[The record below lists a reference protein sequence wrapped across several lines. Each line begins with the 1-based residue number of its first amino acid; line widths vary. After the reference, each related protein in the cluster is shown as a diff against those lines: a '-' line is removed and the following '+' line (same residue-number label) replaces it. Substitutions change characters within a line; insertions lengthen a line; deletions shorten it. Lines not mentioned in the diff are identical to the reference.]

1 MEFQLLELQHIELL
15 RPYLHLCESRICD
28 CTTGCTFM
36 WRDLV
41 KTYFAIED
49 GTLYI
54 RADDFEGKTAFGCP
68 LGGDLKKGI
77 ENILEYCRE
86 NGIPPVICMVPEH
99 ILEDVKAYTGGTVT
113 TDRAWYDY
121 LYNSEDIKNLAG
133 RKYSGQR
140 NHINK
145 FLKENEIWSFE
156 VISEDNLQM
165 AKDFLQTFID
175 ADSGEFVNLTEGNI
189 RAMEILNNFTAYG
202 LVGGLLKSGDRII
215 GLSIGEI
222 LGDTL
227 FVHVEKSLREVQGA
241 YPMLVREFAR
251 CFADEGINYI
261 NREEDDGNEG
271 LRTSKLSYH
280 PVKLLE
286 KYLITK

>member
-1 MEFQLLELQHIELL
+1 MEFRLLELQHIDLL
-15 RPYLHLCESRICD
+15 RPYLQLCESRICD
-28 CTTGCTFM
+28 CTVGCTFM

-49 GTLYI
+49 DTLYI
-54 RADDFEGKTAFGCP
+54 RADDFEGNTAFGCP

-77 ENILEYCRE
+77 ENILEYCRV
-86 NGIPPVICMVPEH
+86 NNIQPRICMVPEH
-99 ILEDVKAYTGGTVT
+99 ILEEVKEYTGGTVT

-121 LYNSEDIKNLAG
+121 LYEAEDIKNLAG
-133 RKYSGQR
+133 RKFSGQR

-145 FLKENEIWSFE
+145 FMKEHESFTFE
-156 VISEDNLQM
+156 VICEDNIEE
-165 AKDFLQTFID
+165 AKEFLQIFID
-175 ADSGEFVNLTEGNI
+175 ADGGGIINLTEGNI
-189 RAMEILNNFTAYG
+189 RALEVLNNFSQYG
-202 LVGGLLKSGDRII
+202 MVGGLLKTEGKII

-241 YPMLVREFAR
+241 YPLLVREFAK
-251 CFADEGINYI
+251 CFVSDGVNFI

-286 KYLITK
+286 KYLVTV

>member
-1 MEFQLLELQHIELL
+1 MELQHIDLL
-15 RPYLHLCESRICD
+15 RPYLQKCESRICD
-28 CTTGCTFM
+28 CTVGCTFM
-36 WRDLV
+36 WRDSV

-49 GTLYI
+49 DTLYI
-54 RADDFEGKTAFGCP
+54 RADDFEGGTAFGCP
-68 LGGDLKKGI
+68 LGGDLKQGLEKILDYCSEHGI
-77 ENILEYCRE
+77 K
-86 NGIPPVICMVPEH
+86 PAICMVPEH
-99 ILEDVKAYTGGTVT
+99 ILEEVKETVGGEVI
-113 TDRAWYDY
+113 TDSAWYDY
-121 LYNSEDIKNLAG
+121 LYNSEDIKTLAG

-145 FLKENEIWSFE
+145 FLKENEDWSF
-156 VISEDNLQM
+156 VRISSDNIKK
-165 AKDFLQTFID
+165 AKDFLQIFID
-175 ADSGEFVNLTEGNI
+175 ADAGGIEYLTEGNLK
-189 RAMEILNNFTAYG
+189 AMEILDNFEAYG
-202 LVGGLLKSGDRII
+202 LVGGLLMTGQRVI

-227 FVHVEKSLREVQGA
+227 FIHVEKSLREVHGA

-251 CFADEGINYI
+251 CFASDGIDYI

-286 KYLITK
+286 KYLITKER

>member
-1 MEFQLLELQHIELL
+1 
-15 RPYLHLCESRICD
+15 
-28 CTTGCTFM
+28 M

-49 GTLYI
+49 DTLYI
-54 RADDFEGKTAFGCP
+54 RADDFEGHTAFGCP
-68 LGGDLKKGI
+68 LGGSLKKGI
-77 ENILEYCRE
+77 ENILEYCKE
-86 NGIPPVICMVPEH
+86 NNIPPRICMVPEH
-99 ILEDVKAYTGGTVT
+99 ILEEVKAYTGGEVT

-121 LYNSEDIKNLAG
+121 LYEAEDIKSLAG
-133 RKYSGQR
+133 RRFSGQR

-145 FLKENEIWSFE
+145 FMKEHESFTFE
-156 VISEDNLQM
+156 VMDESNLGQ
-165 AKDFLQTFID
+165 AKEFLQIFID
-175 ADSGEFVNLTEGNI
+175 ADSGEFVNLTEGNL
-189 RAMEILNNFTAYG
+189 RALEVLNNFSAYG
-202 LVGGLLKSGDRII
+202 MVGGLLKTDGKII

-241 YPMLVREFAR
+241 YPLLVREFAK
-251 CFADEGINYI
+251 CFAGDGVKYI

-280 PVKLLE
+280 PVRLLE
-286 KYLITK
+286 KYLVTV

>member
-1 MEFQLLELQHIELL
+1 
-15 RPYLHLCESRICD
+15 
-28 CTTGCTFM
+28 M
-36 WRDLV
+36 WRNLV

-49 GTLYI
+49 DTLYI
-54 RADDFEGKTAFGCP
+54 RADDFEGHTAFGCP
-68 LGGDLKKGI
+68 LGGSLKKGI
-77 ENILEYCRE
+77 ENILEYCKE
-86 NGIPPVICMVPEH
+86 NNIPPRICMVPEH
-99 ILEDVKAYTGGTVT
+99 ILEEVKEYTGGEVT

-121 LYNSEDIKNLAG
+121 LYEAEDIKSLAG
-133 RKYSGQR
+133 RRFSGQR

-145 FLKENEIWSFE
+145 FMKEHESFTFE
-156 VISEDNLQM
+156 VMDESNLEE
-165 AKDFLQTFID
+165 AKEFMQIFID
-175 ADSGEFVNLTEGNI
+175 ADSGEFVNLTEGNL
-189 RAMEILNNFTAYG
+189 RALEVLNNFSAYG
-202 LVGGLLKSGDRII
+202 MVGGLLKTDGKII

-241 YPMLVREFAR
+241 YPLLVREFAK
-251 CFADEGINYI
+251 CFAGDGVNYI

-286 KYLITK
+286 KYLVIV

>member
-1 MEFQLLELQHIELL
+1 MEFHLLELQHIELL
-15 RPYLHLCESRICD
+15 RPYLQLCESRICD
-28 CTTGCTFM
+28 CTVGCTFM
-36 WRDLV
+36 WRNLV

-49 GTLYI
+49 DTLYI
-54 RADDFEGKTAFGCP
+54 RADDFEGHTAFGCP
-68 LGGDLKKGI
+68 LGGSLKKGI
-77 ENILEYCRE
+77 ENILEYCKE
-86 NGIPPVICMVPEH
+86 NNIPPRICMVPEH
-99 ILEDVKAYTGGTVT
+99 ILEEVKEYTGGEVT

-121 LYNSEDIKNLAG
+121 LYEAEDIKSLAG
-133 RKYSGQR
+133 RRFSGQR

-145 FLKENEIWSFE
+145 FMKEHESFTFE
-156 VISEDNLQM
+156 VMDESNLEE
-165 AKDFLQTFID
+165 AKEFMQIFID
-175 ADSGEFVNLTEGNI
+175 ADSGEFVNLTEGNL
-189 RAMEILNNFTAYG
+189 RALEVLNNFSAYG
-202 LVGGLLKSGDRII
+202 MVGGLLKTDGKII

-241 YPMLVREFAR
+241 YPLLVREFAK
-251 CFADEGINYI
+251 CFAGDGVNYI

-286 KYLITK
+286 KYLVIV

>member
-1 MEFQLLELQHIELL
+1 
-15 RPYLHLCESRICD
+15 
-28 CTTGCTFM
+28 M

-49 GTLYI
+49 DTLYI
-54 RADDFEGKTAFGCP
+54 RADDFEGHTAFGCP
-68 LGGDLKKGI
+68 LGGSLKKGI
-77 ENILEYCRE
+77 ENILEYCKE
-86 NGIPPVICMVPEH
+86 NNIPPRICMVPEH
-99 ILEDVKAYTGGTVT
+99 ILEEVKEYTGGEVT

-121 LYNSEDIKNLAG
+121 LYEAEDIKNLAG
-133 RKYSGQR
+133 RRFSGQR

-145 FLKENEIWSFE
+145 FMKEHESFSFE
-156 VISEDNLQM
+156 VMDESNLDE
-165 AKDFLQTFID
+165 AKEFLQIFID
-175 ADSGEFVNLTEGNI
+175 ADSGEFVNLTEGNL
-189 RAMEILNNFTAYG
+189 RALEVLNNFSAYG
-202 LVGGLLKSGDRII
+202 LVGGLLKTDGKII

-241 YPMLVREFAR
+241 YPLLVREFAK
-251 CFADEGINYI
+251 CFATDGVNYI

-286 KYLITK
+286 KYLVIA

>member
-1 MEFQLLELQHIELL
+1 MEFHLLELQYIDLL
-15 RPYLHLCESRICD
+15 RPYLQLCESRICD
-28 CTTGCTFM
+28 CTVGCTFM

-49 GTLYI
+49 ETLYI
-54 RADDFEGKTAFGCP
+54 RVDDLDGKTAFGCP
-68 LGGDLKKGI
+68 LGGELKKGI
-77 ENILEYCRE
+77 EKILEYCRE
-86 NGIPPVICMVPEH
+86 NDIPPALCMVPEH
-99 ILEDVKAYTGGTVT
+99 LIEEVKELTGGTVT

-121 LYNSEDIKNLAG
+121 LYSSEDMKTFAG

-145 FLKENEIWSFE
+145 FLKENEVWSFE
-156 VISEDNLQM
+156 AITPENIDSV
-165 AKDFLQTFID
+165 KTFLQIFID
-175 ADSGEFVNLTEGNI
+175 ADRGEFINLTEGNLK
-189 RAMEILNNFTAYG
+189 AMEILDNFGAYG
-202 LVGGLLKSGDRII
+202 LFGGMLKAGENIVGFA
-215 GLSIGEI
+215 IGEV

-227 FVHVEKSLREVQGA
+227 FVHVEKSLREVEGA
-241 YPMLVREFAR
+241 YQMLVREFAKAYA
-251 CFADEGINYI
+251 CDGVHFV

-286 KYLITK
+286 KYLVTV

>member
-1 MEFQLLELQHIELL
+1 
-15 RPYLHLCESRICD
+15 
-28 CTTGCTFM
+28 M

-49 GTLYI
+49 DTLYI

-68 LGGDLKKGI
+68 LGGNLKNGM
-77 ENILEYCRE
+77 ENVLEYCRE
-86 NGIPPVICMVPEH
+86 RNIPPVICMVPEH
-99 ILEDVKAYTGGTVT
+99 ILEEVREITGGEVT
-113 TDRAWYDY
+113 TDSAWYDY

-145 FLKENEIWSFE
+145 FLKENPKWSFE
-156 VISEDNLQM
+156 VIGENNVGE
-165 AKDFLQTFID
+165 AKAFLQTFID
-175 ADSGEFVNLTEGNI
+175 ADSGEFINLTEGNLK
-189 RAMEILNNFTAYG
+189 AMEILENYSAYG
-202 LVGGLLKSGDRII
+202 LIGGLLKTEDRVV
-215 GLSIGEI
+215 GFAIGEI

-227 FVHVEKSLREVQGA
+227 FVHVEKSLRDVQGA
-241 YPMLVREFAR
+241 HQMLVREFAR
-251 CFADEGINYI
+251 KFAADGINYI

-280 PVKLLE
+280 PVRLLE
-286 KYLITK
+286 KFLVK